1 MVDDLVV
8 MMMPMMMMM
17 LEFIATSVSAARQ
30 VMPGHLDNANSN
42 IEIMIMMVSVTPM
55 MPMKMMVIK
64 QMQKH
69 CSERLAK

>member
-8 MMMPMMMMM
+8 MMMPMMMM

-30 VMPGHLDNANSN
+30 VMTGHLDNANSN
-42 IEIMIMMVSVTPM
+42 IKIMIMMVSVTPM

>member
-30 VMPGHLDNANSN
+30 VMTGHLDNANSN
-42 IEIMIMMVSVTPM
+42 IKIMIMMVSVTPM

-69 CSERLAK
+69 YSERLAK

>member
-30 VMPGHLDNANSN
+30 VMTGHLDNANSN
-42 IEIMIMMVSVTPM
+42 IKIMIMMVSVTPM

>member
-30 VMPGHLDNANSN
+30 VITGQY
-42 IEIMIMMVSVTPM
+42 
-55 MPMKMMVIK
+55 KFK
-64 QMQKH
+64 Y
-69 CSERLAK
+69 

>member
-8 MMMPMMMMM
+8 MMMPMMMM

-30 VMPGHLDNANSN
+30 VMTGHLDNANSN
-42 IEIMIMMVSVTPM
+42 IKIMIMMVSVTPM

-69 CSERLAK
+69 CSERVAK

>member
-30 VMPGHLDNANSN
+30 VMTGHLDNANSN

-69 CSERLAK
+69 YSERLAK